1 MLRKTAGLFLMAMAA
16 VGFQALVLGTA
27 SAHGV
32 NVTASGSCVD
42 NVATI
47 SFTANETITAL
58 SNPSIGIFFNDINGI
73 GNPVTTGVFK
83 SSNGFM
89 FSGQAPAPPFTTS
102 VTVTVIA
109 LAPWTEDNFPGGQT
123 FTVTVDISTL
133 KCAPP
138 ASGRFTGGGKDV
150 QVGCVTVTQGLT
162 LHCDL
167 ILSNNFEINWKDAAG
182 THQFHLLNHTFADC
196 TEIVGNQPPPAAP
209 LDTMRGIGT
218 GRFDGTDGFTV
229 DFTLF
234 DGGEP
239 GTSDT
244 IRIKIFETA
253 NPTNVVLDL
262 PTTFLSGG
270 NLQAHFDQPHK

>member
-1 MLRKTAGLFLMAMAA
+1 MLRKTAGPFLMVMAA
-16 VGFQALVLGTA
+16 IGFQALVSGTA
-27 SAHGV
+27 SAHDV
-32 NVTASGSCVD
+32 SVTASGSCVD

-47 SFTANETITAL
+47 SFTANETFFAF

-73 GNPVTTGVFK
+73 GNPVTTGVFN
-83 SSNGFM
+83 SSNGFT

-102 VTVTVIA
+102 VTVTAIA
-109 LAPWTEDNFPGGQT
+109 LAPWTDNFPGGQSS
-123 FTVTVDISTL
+123 TVTVDISTL
-133 KCAPP
+133 NCAPP
-138 ASGRFTGGGKDV
+138 QSGRFTGGGKDV
-150 QVGCVTVTQGLT
+150 QTGGVTVTQGLT

-167 ILSNNFEINWKDAAG
+167 ILSNNFEINWKDDAG

-218 GRFDGTDGFTV
+218 GRFDGTDGYTV
-229 DFTLF
+229 EFTLF

-244 IRIKIFETA
+244 IKIKIFETA

-262 PTTFLSGG
+262 PTTFLAGG

>member
-1 MLRKTAGLFLMAMAA
+1 MLRKNAGLFLMVLAA
-16 VGFQALVLGTA
+16 VGFQALVSGTA
-27 SAHGV
+27 SAHDV

-47 SFTANETITAL
+47 SFTANETNFAF

-73 GNPVTTGVFK
+73 GNPVTTGVFN

-102 VTVTVIA
+102 VTVTAIA
-109 LAPWTEDNFPGGQT
+109 LAPWTDGFPGGQSS
-123 FTVTVDISTL
+123 TVTVDISAL
-133 KCAPP
+133 NCAPP
-138 ASGRFTGGGKDV
+138 QSGRFTGGGKDV
-150 QVGCVTVTQGLT
+150 QVGGVTVTQGLT

-182 THQFHLLNHTFADC
+182 THQFHLLEHTFAEC

-218 GRFDGTDGFTV
+218 GKFDGTDGFTV

-262 PTTFLSGG
+262 PTTFLTGG

>member
-1 MLRKTAGLFLMAMAA
+1 MLRKTTGVFLMVVAV
-16 VGFQALVLGTA
+16 VGFQALMSGAA
-27 SAHGV
+27 SAHDV
-32 NVTASGSCVD
+32 HVVASGVCVE

-47 SFTANETITAL
+47 NFTANETFFAF
-58 SNPSIGIFFNDINGI
+58 SNPSIGIFFNDINGV
-73 GNPVTTGVFK
+73 GNPVATGVFN
-83 SSNGFM
+83 SANGFT

-102 VTVTVIA
+102 VAVTAIA
-109 LAPWTEDNFPGGQT
+109 LAPWTDNFPGGQSS
-123 FTVTVDISTL
+123 TVTVDISSL
-133 KCAPP
+133 NCAPP
-138 ASGRFTGGGKDV
+138 KTGRFTGGGKDV
-150 QVGCVTVTQGLT
+150 AIDGLTVTQGLT

-167 ILSNNFEINWKDAAG
+167 ILSNNFEINWKDGG
-182 THQFHLLNHTFADC
+182 TNHQFHLLEHTFADC
-196 TEIVGNQPPPAAP
+196 AEIVGNQPPPAAP
-209 LDTMRGIGT
+209 LDTLRGIGT
-218 GRFDGTDGFTV
+218 GRYDGTEGFTV

-262 PTTFLSGG
+262 PTTFLTGG